1 MDRTQADVEQA
12 KQIFSRLLV
21 LSEHRGPYATGAAWV
36 KDDGMYRLAKAPLSA
51 SSFVESDRY
60 KRWHQYIDDS
70 TAVLMGHTRYPT
82 QGSHL
87 NNYNNQ
93 PLLSAPEQ
101 PVLLTHNGHIPESQ
115 RILERMGLSH
125 ELEVDSEVL
134 LQMARRNLG
143 PAGLDLNSLLSD
155 VWACPG
161 QIAAVF
167 VTPVNSDE
175 IIFVRRERPLFLAYN
190 NEKQLLTYASERQIL
205 TNTIHDGSWHIRCI
219 PASIAVV
226 VHRRHNLTTTQYLLD

>member
-1 MDRTQADVEQA
+1 
-12 KQIFSRLLV
+12 
-21 LSEHRGPYATGAAWV
+21 
-36 KDDGMYRLAKAPLSA
+36 MYQLAKAPLSA
-51 SSFVESDRY
+51 NSFIKSDRY
-60 KRWHQYIDDS
+60 NRWHQGIDDS
-70 TAVLMGHTRYPT
+70 TAILMGHTRYPT

-115 RILERMGLSH
+115 HILESMGLPR

-134 LQMARRNLG
+134 LRMACCSLG
-143 PAGLDLNSLLSD
+143 PAGFSIGRLLSN
-155 VWACPG
+155 VRACPG

-175 IIFVRRERPLFLAYN
+175 IILVRRERPLFLAYN
-190 NEKQLLTYASERQIL
+190 NEKQLLAYASEQQIL
-205 TNTIHDGSWHIRCI
+205 TSAVYDNGWHISRI
-219 PASIAVV
+219 PAFMAVV
-226 VHRRHNLTTTQYLLD
+226 VHRHHDLATTQYSLT